1 MKRLLLCTA
10 LVTVPALLP
19 DMDVQASP
27 IQRCASGGSVI
38 YTDKACGALGAQ
50 PAPMSATLIRGL
62 VAAEREN
69 ARLGIAPGFLDESR
83 GTTTEEQE
91 NARAYLAARRGGAG
105 CAHSPE
111 QLQLLLRG
119 AVSMGD
125 VNRIAS
131 AYNWAGMGSAQAK
144 SVLTRLEGLAKS
156 PVTSTNYYNASIG
169 QAALAT
175 MSPAVLSS
183 GSGSAGFMQLV
194 QGGGTQV
201 TEFEVNKLA
210 GCYFVSF

>member
-69 ARLGIAPGFLDESR
+69 ARL

>member
-10 LVTVPALLP
+10 LIAVPALLP

-38 YTDKACGALGAQ
+38 YTDQACRALGAQ

-69 ARLGIAPGFLDESR
+69 ARLGVEPGFLDAN
-83 GTTTEEQE
+83 GGAATEEQE
-91 NARAYLAARRGGAG
+91 NARAYLAARRGGAS
-105 CAHSPE
+105 CARTPE

-125 VNRIAS
+125 VNVMAA
-131 AYNWAGMGSAQAK
+131 AYNWAGMRSAQAK
-144 SVLTRLEGLAKS
+144 AVLTRLEGLAKS

-169 QAALAT
+169 DAALAT

-183 GSGSAGFMQLV
+183 GGSAGYLQLV
-194 QGGGTQV
+194 QSGGTQV

-210 GCYFVSF
+210 GCNFVSF

>member
-1 MKRLLLCTA
+1 
-10 LVTVPALLP
+10 
-19 DMDVQASP
+19 MDVQASP

-144 SVLTRLEGLAKS
+144 SVLTRLEGLARS

-169 QAALAT
+169 EAALAT

>member
-10 LVTVPALLP
+10 LVAVPALLP

-27 IQRCASGGSVI
+27 IQRCVAGGSVV
-38 YTDKACGALGAQ
+38 YTDKACRSLGAQ

-69 ARLGIAPGFLDESR
+69 ARLGVAPGFLDENR
-83 GTTTEEQE
+83 GASTEEQE

-119 AVSMGD
+119 SVSMGD

-144 SVLTRLEGLAKS
+144 AVLTRLEGLAKA

-169 QAALAT
+169 EAALAT
-175 MSPAVLSS
+175 MSPAVLSN
-183 GSGSAGFMQLV
+183 GGGAGYMQLV
-194 QGGGTQV
+194 QNGGTQV
-201 TEFEVNKLA
+201 TEFEVHKLA